1 MQGKIAGRAWD
12 NIIFTSDTAVKG
24 KWNILDGRETHLPK
38 LTGPKT
44 SFGALWTPYGGFW
57 NEMRNNIT

>member
-1 MQGKIAGRAWD
+1 MEEKRIY
-12 NIIFTSDTAVKG
+12 
-24 KWNILDGRETHLPK
+24 
-38 LTGPKT
+38 PKT